1 MTESAS
7 VSLPGRRVLAIYGMG
22 LLVAVLVTGWVVTM
36 VAQRNRAPRHVEVAG
51 VELGGLSRPEVRAEV
66 AKLAD
71 SLSTATVQIDSGQTV
86 MKAPAA
92 DLGLSVQ
99 VDATADKVMD
109 AGHGVPVLG
118 WPLAAFRRHKVAV
131 SLAVDADKLA
141 NRLAALE
148 ESNGRRPVE
157 PSLAVSKGLLVAVP
171 GQPGEALN
179 PDDVVK
185 AVREAGYQRGV
196 IEVKVDRRQ
205 RQPTHSVAEVQQLA
219 ATGNDLT
226 AKG

>member
-1 MTESAS
+1 
-7 VSLPGRRVLAIYGMG
+7 
-22 LLVAVLVTGWVVTM
+22 
-36 VAQRNRAPRHVEVAG
+36 
-51 VELGGLSRPEVRAEV
+51 
-66 AKLAD
+66 
-71 SLSTATVQIDSGQTV
+71 

-226 AKG
+226 AKGLLVRANAASTQLTAEQLRSWLRVEVAGSELELDMDADRANYQLTQIMAAGQSQPANARLEVQNGAPV